1 MKAGIPGERNIPM
14 EQTSESR
21 NRTIIRCN
29 KAGILLNFILSAA
42 KLAIGFLIGSRAVVL
57 DAVNGFSDMISSL
70 ISIISTVYAEKRT
83 DREHPLGYGRLEYVS
98 SMFTTVFIVFMGLH
112 AIYGSVK
119 EILHPDGAPDYNT
132 AVIVL
137 MIISLVAKVIYGI
150 INRREGK
157 RINAVALIMS
167 GTEAIGDSGVSAAIL
182 VTILIYRATGLN
194 LEVWLSIIISL
205 LIVKTGLE
213 MIRGCVNKLLGT
225 RADPELQK
233 SIRKLIASQRG
244 VRNVFNLVIHNYG
257 ENVWIGSVD
266 IEVDGDM
273 PAAEITKLT
282 RIIIRKTADLGVR
295 MSSVGI
301 CGTHLSDPE
310 NAEMWDEIL
319 NILASRPEFTRA
331 SAFFRDAEEQTVSF
345 FVVPAQPVR
354 ESREILEPL
363 QKDLEKAFPGVTF
376 NIDLALED

>member
-1 MKAGIPGERNIPM
+1 M

-167 GTEAIGDSGVSAAIL
+167 GTEAIGDSGVSAAI
-182 VTILIYRATGLN
+182 R
-194 LEVWLSIIISL
+194 
-205 LIVKTGLE
+205 
-213 MIRGCVNKLLGT
+213 
-225 RADPELQK
+225 
-233 SIRKLIASQRG
+233 
-244 VRNVFNLVIHNYG
+244 
-257 ENVWIGSVD
+257 
-266 IEVDGDM
+266 
-273 PAAEITKLT
+273 
-282 RIIIRKTADLGVR
+282 
-295 MSSVGI
+295 SS
-301 CGTHLSDPE
+301 
-310 NAEMWDEIL
+310 
-319 NILASRPEFTRA
+319 
-331 SAFFRDAEEQTVSF
+331 SA
-345 FVVPAQPVR
+345 
-354 ESREILEPL
+354 
-363 QKDLEKAFPGVTF
+363 
-376 NIDLALED
+376 